1 MTEAIDYKINLSH
14 YFNENLNLNTSYWL
28 QYLQDKKGYLISL
41 LKENGIL
48 EDLEKIGNP
57 IMNIVANNI
66 LELNSKTITDLAEQ
80 RGMKHAKVE
89 FPIHLAWELFQS
101 TRGIVWNTLKTFH
114 LESNIS
120 LSTDEYFI
128 LERQINNIIDL
139 FIESY
144 TASYVKYKD
153 DLLKSHREIV
163 EVLSVPI
170 IPLAEK
176 VCILPIVGNI
186 DGHRAKKIREKT
198 LQRVSDLK
206 VKQLII
212 DISGVP
218 YVDTTVVNHIFKIVK
233 GIKLL
238 GCSTILTGISPKIAD
253 TMIELGVEIND
264 ELKTQSDLQQA
275 LQTIHLFS

>member
-1 MTEAIDYKINLSH
+1 MTEAIDYKKNLSH
-14 YFNENLNLNTSYWL
+14 YFNENLSSNTSYWL
-28 QYLQDKKGYLISL
+28 QFLQEKKGYLITL

-48 EDLEKIGNP
+48 GDLKEFGNP
-57 IMNIVANNI
+57 IMNIVAKNI
-66 LELNSKTITDLAEQ
+66 LELNQKNITDLAEI
-80 RGMKHAKVE
+80 RGIKDAKLE

-101 TRGIVWNTLKTFH
+101 TRGIVWNTLRTFH
-114 LESNIS
+114 LESQIS
-120 LSTDEYFI
+120 LSTDKYFM

-139 FIESY
+139 FIETY

-163 EVLSVPI
+163 EELSVPI
-170 IPLAEK
+170 IPLVQK

-186 DGHRAKKIREKT
+186 DSYRAKKIREKT

-264 ELKTQSDLQQA
+264 ELKTKSDLQQA
-275 LQTIHLFS
+275 LQTIQLFS

>member
-1 MTEAIDYKINLSH
+1 LTETIDYKINLSQ
-14 YFNENLNLNTSYWL
+14 YFNENLSFNTSYWL
-28 QYLQDKKGYLISL
+28 QFLQEKKGYLITL

-48 EDLEKIGNP
+48 EDLEEFGNP
-57 IMNIVANNI
+57 IMNIVAKNI
-66 LELNSKTITDLAEQ
+66 LEINQKNITDLAQ
-80 RGMKHAKVE
+80 IRGIKDAKLE

-101 TRGIVWNTLKTFH
+101 TRGIVWNTLRTFH
-114 LESNIS
+114 LESQIS
-120 LSTDEYFI
+120 LSMDKYFM

-163 EVLSVPI
+163 EELSVPI
-170 IPLAEK
+170 IPLVQK

-186 DGHRAKKIREKT
+186 DSYRAKKIREKT

-253 TMIELGVEIND
+253 TMIELGVEINN
-264 ELKTQSDLQQA
+264 ELKTESDLQQA
-275 LQTIHLFS
+275 LQSIHVFS

>member
-1 MTEAIDYKINLSH
+1 MVFWKI
-14 YFNENLNLNTSYWL
+14 
-28 QYLQDKKGYLISL
+28 
-41 LKENGIL
+41 LKEF
-48 EDLEKIGNP
+48 GNP
-57 IMNIVANNI
+57 IMNIVAKNI
-66 LELNSKTITDLAEQ
+66 LELNQKTITDLAEK
-80 RGMKHAKVE
+80 RGIKDAKLE

-101 TRGIVWNTLKTFH
+101 TRGIVWNTLRTFH
-114 LESNIS
+114 LESQIS
-120 LSTDEYFI
+120 LSTDKYFM

-139 FIESY
+139 FIETY

-163 EVLSVPI
+163 EELSVPI

-186 DGHRAKKIREKT
+186 DSYRAKKIREKT

-264 ELKTQSDLQQA
+264 ELKTKSDLQQA
-275 LQTIHLFS
+275 LQTIQLFS

>member
-1 MTEAIDYKINLSH
+1 MDYKINLSQ
-14 YFNENLNLNTSYWL
+14 YFNENLSLNTSDWL
-28 QYLQDKKGYLISL
+28 QYVQDKKDYLIFL

-48 EDLEKIGNP
+48 EDLEKFGNP
-57 IMNIVANNI
+57 IMNIVATNLVELNPESI
-66 LELNSKTITDLAEQ
+66 TELAMKTGIRDVKLEL
-80 RGMKHAKVE
+80 
-89 FPIHLAWELFQS
+89 PIHLAWELFQS

-120 LSTDEYFI
+120 LGTDHYFMI
-128 LERQINNIIDL
+128 ERQINNMIDL

-163 EVLSVPI
+163 DELSVPI
-170 IPLAEK
+170 IPLADK
-176 VCILPIVGNI
+176 VCILPIVGNM
-186 DGHRAKKIREKT
+186 DGYRAKKIREKT
-198 LQRVSDLK
+198 LLRVSELR

-218 YVDTTVVNHIFKIVK
+218 FVDTSVVNHIFKIVK

-238 GCSTILTGISPKIAD
+238 GCSTILTGISPKIAE

-264 ELKTQSDLQQA
+264 ELVTKSDLQQA
-275 LQTIHLFS
+275 LQTIQVFS

>member
-1 MTEAIDYKINLSH
+1 LTEAIDYKINLSQ
-14 YFNENLNLNTSYWL
+14 YFNENLSSNTSYWL
-28 QYLQDKKGYLISL
+28 QFLQEKKGYLITL

-48 EDLEKIGNP
+48 EDLEEFGNP
-57 IMNIVANNI
+57 IMNIVAKSI
-66 LELNSKTITDLAEQ
+66 LKINQKNITDLAEI
-80 RGMKHAKVE
+80 RGIKDAKLE

-101 TRGIVWNTLKTFH
+101 TRGIVWSTLRTFH
-114 LESNIS
+114 LESQIS
-120 LSTDEYFI
+120 LSTDKYFT
-128 LERQINNIIDL
+128 LERQINDIIDL

-163 EVLSVPI
+163 EELSVPI
-170 IPLAEK
+170 IPLVQK

-186 DGHRAKKIREKT
+186 DSYRAKKIREKT

-238 GCSTILTGISPKIAD
+238 GCSTILTGISPKVAD
-253 TMIELGVEIND
+253 TMIELGVEINN
-264 ELKTQSDLQQA
+264 ELKTKSDLQQA
-275 LQTIHLFS
+275 LQSIHVFS

>member
-1 MTEAIDYKINLSH
+1 LSEAIDYKMNLSQ
-14 YFNENLNLNTSYWL
+14 YFNENLSLNTSYWL
-28 QYLQDKKGYLISL
+28 QYLQDKKDYLISL
-41 LKENGIL
+41 LRENGVL
-48 EDLEKIGNP
+48 EDLEKFGNP
-57 IMNIVANNI
+57 IMNIVATNLVELNPETI
-66 LELNSKTITDLAEQ
+66 TELAVKIGIRDAKLEL
-80 RGMKHAKVE
+80 
-89 FPIHLAWELFQS
+89 PIHLAWELFQS

-120 LSTDEYFI
+120 LSTDHHFMI
-128 LERQINNIIDL
+128 ERQINNIIDL

-153 DLLKSHREIV
+153 DLLKTHREIV
-163 EVLSVPI
+163 EELSVPI
-170 IPLAEK
+170 IPLADK
-176 VCILPIVGNI
+176 VCILPIVGNM

-198 LQRVSDLK
+198 LLRVSDLR

-264 ELKTQSDLQQA
+264 ELITKSDLQQA
-275 LQTIHLFS
+275 LQTIQLFS

>member
-14 YFNENLNLNTSYWL
+14 YFNENLSSNTSYWL
-28 QYLQDKKGYLISL
+28 QFLQEKKGYLITL

-48 EDLEKIGNP
+48 GDLKEFGNP
-57 IMNIVANNI
+57 IMNIVAKNI
-66 LELNSKTITDLAEQ
+66 LEINQKNITDLAEI
-80 RGMKHAKVE
+80 RGIKDAKLE

-101 TRGIVWNTLKTFH
+101 TRGIVWNTLRTFH
-114 LESNIS
+114 LESQIS
-120 LSTDEYFI
+120 LSTDKYFM

-139 FIESY
+139 FIETY

-163 EVLSVPI
+163 EELSVPI
-170 IPLAEK
+170 IPLVQK

-186 DGHRAKKIREKT
+186 DSYRAKKIREKT

-264 ELKTQSDLQQA
+264 ELKTKSDLQQA
-275 LQTIHLFS
+275 LQTIQLFS

>member
-1 MTEAIDYKINLSH
+1 LSEAIEYKIHLSH
-14 YFNENLNLNTSYWL
+14 YFNENLTVNTSYWL
-28 QYLQDKKGYLISL
+28 QYLQDKKDYLISM
-41 LKENGIL
+41 LKENGVL
-48 EDLEKIGNP
+48 EEIEKFGNP
-57 IMNIVANNI
+57 IMNVVATNLVELNPETI
-66 LELNSKTITDLAEQ
+66 SELAVKIGIRDVKLEL
-80 RGMKHAKVE
+80 
-89 FPIHLAWELFQS
+89 PIHLAWELFQS
-101 TRGIVWNTLKTFH
+101 TRGIVWNTLKTFQ

-120 LSTDEYFI
+120 LSTDHYFI

-163 EVLSVPI
+163 EELSVPI
-170 IPLAEK
+170 IPLADK

-198 LQRVSDLK
+198 LLRVSDLR

-218 YVDTTVVNHIFKIVK
+218 FVDTTVVNHIFKIVK

-238 GCSTILTGISPKIAD
+238 GCLTILTGISPKVAD

-264 ELKTQSDLQQA
+264 ELITKSDLQQA
-275 LQTIHLFS
+275 LQTIH

>member
-1 MTEAIDYKINLSH
+1 LTEAINYKINLSQ
-14 YFNENLNLNTSYWL
+14 YFNENLSSNTSYWL
-28 QYLQDKKGYLISL
+28 QFLQEKKGYLITL

-48 EDLEKIGNP
+48 EDLEEFGNP
-57 IMNIVANNI
+57 IMNIVAKSI
-66 LELNSKTITDLAEQ
+66 LKINQKNITDLAEM
-80 RGMKHAKVE
+80 RGIKDAKLE

-101 TRGIVWNTLKTFH
+101 TRGIVWSTLRTFH
-114 LESNIS
+114 LESQIS
-120 LSTDEYFI
+120 LSTDKYFT

-163 EVLSVPI
+163 EELSVPI
-170 IPLAEK
+170 IPLVQK

-186 DGHRAKKIREKT
+186 DSYRAKKIREKT

-238 GCSTILTGISPKIAD
+238 GCSTILTGISPKVAD
-253 TMIELGVEIND
+253 TMIELGVEINN
-264 ELKTQSDLQQA
+264 ELKTKSDLQQA
-275 LQTIHLFS
+275 LQSIHVFS